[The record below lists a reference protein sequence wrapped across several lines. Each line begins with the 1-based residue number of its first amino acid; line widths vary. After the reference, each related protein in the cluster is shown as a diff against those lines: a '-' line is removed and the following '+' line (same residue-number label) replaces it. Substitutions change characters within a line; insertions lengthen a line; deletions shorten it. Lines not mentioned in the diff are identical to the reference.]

1 MTANHS
7 NGDNVMDYGPVDT
20 VNDLTV
26 FANGMPEPKICTW
39 CNTVSNVDVDLS
51 PADRFFITNPQAKHR
66 GHDCMT
72 PGCEHEKMR
81 AVVGMAILHR
91 QHVCAECVVA
101 HIRSLSMYGHVKIRL
116 DLSDDALWAAVVEND
131 RVFMDNLRTATRGL
145 TEADRVTS
153 LVLTDAV
160 GNTITARSMAGA
172 DIRHPILAILGCGDH
187 VALAMVWWNPTANV
201 WQCME
206 TGDPVTP
213 TGWLD
218 TRRAKA
224 AGRFAYE
231 KKTAKERDAELA
243 AKVAEEQR
251 CHVGQTFTPD
261 DTVMTE
267 AGDLAML
274 LQEVHLHVLWG
285 NTTQLAQF
293 APGNVDIAREALAER
308 GCLTADGQ
316 LTELGSAARFA
327 RMCADVGQAPH
338 AVYDA
343 HLSAMSKLV
352 TTLTGYID
360 RDRLPEDVRDS
371 VDHLATLAQDATLAT
386 VPEESGLDGE
396 PTAQASAEESAEED
410 GRTIL
415 ELPTTAMSTVD
426 MPVVLALLD
435 GDYDRETFRDNAGVS
450 KEIRDLGHLGRL
462 MTAEPGLY
470 FVEVE
475 SPLCDVLCA
484 RLHIDLTDR
493 QREEAYMPGVL
504 IVNTSSVYIEQS
516 VVRYAPDAPRGSTEV
531 YIEEQAEEIAV
542 ITRPATN
549 RGFGH
554 PTVIWANRATLRHP
568 GATNMTD
575 LADVL
580 HDYVVPAEGDEDK
593 CDVCARKRAA
603 ASHL

>member
-7 NGDNVMDYGPVDT
+7 NGDNDTDYGPVDT
-20 VNDLTV
+20 VNDLKD
-26 FANGMPEPKICTW
+26 FANGMPEPKVCTW
-39 CNTVSNVDVDLS
+39 CNIVSNVDVDLS
-51 PADRFFITNPQAKHR
+51 PADRFFLTNPQAKHR

-91 QHVCAECVVA
+91 QHVCVECVVA

-145 TEADRVTS
+145 SEADRVVS
-153 LVLTDAV
+153 LPLTDAV

-172 DIRHPILAILGCGDH
+172 DTRHPILAILGGGDH
-187 VALAMVWWNPTANV
+187 VALAMVWWNPAANV

-218 TRRAKA
+218 TRRTKA
-224 AGRFAYE
+224 AGRFAHE
-231 KKTAKERDAELA
+231 KKSAGERDAELA
-243 AKVAEEQR
+243 AQVAEEQR
-251 CHVGQTFTPD
+251 CHVGQTFTSDGP
-261 DTVMTE
+261 VVGE
-267 AGDLAML
+267 VGDLAMAF
-274 LQEVHLHVLWG
+274 QEVHLHVLWG
-285 NTTQLAQF
+285 NTAQLAQF
-293 APGNVDIAREALAER
+293 PTGNVDIAREALTER

-371 VDHLATLAQDATLAT
+371 VEHLAALAQDATLAT
-386 VPEESGLDGE
+386 VSEESGARGE
-396 PTAQASAEESAEED
+396 PTAQATTEEESD
-410 GRTIL
+410 DPGRTIL
-415 ELPTTAMSTVD
+415 ELPTTAMSTLD
-426 MPVVLALLD
+426 MSAVLALLD
-435 GDYDRETFRDNAGVS
+435 GNYDREPHRDDSGVS

-462 MTAEPGLY
+462 MTAGPGTY

-475 SPLCDVLCA
+475 SPLCDVICA
-484 RLHIDLTDR
+484 RLHIGLTDL
-493 QREEAYMPGVL
+493 QREEAYMPGAL
-504 IVNTSSVYIEQS
+504 IVNTSSVYIGQS

-531 YIEEQAEEIAV
+531 YLEEQAEEIAV
-542 ITRPATN
+542 ITRPAVAG
-549 RGFGH
+549 GFGH
-554 PTVIWANRATLRHP
+554 PTIIWANRATLRYP

-580 HDYVVPAEGDEDK
+580 HDYVASAEGDADK
-593 CDVCARKRAA
+593 CDVCARKWAA